1 MSILTENSPTYME
14 KCEGPIYYYE
24 SIQMNVSK
32 QGYYEFVINRTM
44 GINIRIYNNSFNPL
58 NPQLNLI
65 FNFHEQCTVDQMK
78 SIINLKNDQIY
89 DLVVVTMSPSIV
101 SAYSVLLIGPSRIN
115 FSQSSESC
123 CILHIS
129 HFPFSLFFRYFEF
142 DRNKIFIR
150 VYNKQS

>member
-24 SIQMNVSK
+24 SIRMNVSK
-32 QGYYEFVINRTM
+32 QGYYEFIINHTM

-65 FNFHEQCTVDQMK
+65 FNFHEQCTVGQIK

-89 DLVVVTMSPSIV
+89 NLVVTTMSPNITS
-101 SAYSVLLIGPSRIN
+101 SYSVVLIGPSHVN
-115 FSQSSESC
+115 FNQSSEPC
-123 CILHIS
+123 CFLYIC
-129 HFPFSLFFRYFEF
+129 HFFFSLFFRYFEF

-150 VYNKQS
+150 IHNKQF

>member
-1 MSILTENSPTYME
+1 
-14 KCEGPIYYYE
+14 
-24 SIQMNVSK
+24 MNVSK
-32 QGYYEFVINRTM
+32 QGYYEYVINRTM

-142 DRNKIFIR
+142 DTNKIFIR